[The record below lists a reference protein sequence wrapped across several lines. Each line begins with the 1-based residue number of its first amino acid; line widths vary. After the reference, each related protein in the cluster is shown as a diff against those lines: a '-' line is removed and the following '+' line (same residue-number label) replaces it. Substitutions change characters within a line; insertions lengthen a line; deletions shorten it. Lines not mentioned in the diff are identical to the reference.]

1 MIFIN
6 TYKPNEFAEMIGVSV
21 KTLQKGTKK
30 LLRAYK
36 TEIKPTQKQI
46 QKINQ
51 SIGVCRW
58 LYNEYLSTNNKLYI
72 KYKKGLIDKK
82 QAFMSANDFD
92 KYINNEVKVLE
103 EYSWINNCGSKA
115 RKKAIQN
122 AETAYKR
129 FFKGQS
135 KFPRFKKKNKSDVK
149 LYFPKNNK
157 GDWKVDRHRI
167 MIPTLKNVR
176 LKEYGYIPIG
186 AKVIS
191 GTVSKK
197 ANRYYVSVIIDT
209 EIVQQENT
217 NQGIGIDLGIKDF
230 AICSDKSTFK
240 NINKTQRIKKLEKK
254 LLREQRKL
262 SRKYESLKLRNK
274 KEKGVATRQNIQ
286 KQIVKVQILHQ
297 RLTNIRT
304 DYINKV
310 VSSVVRNK
318 PQFITIEDLN
328 VKGMMKNKH
337 LSKAIQQQKFYEFR
351 NKLTTK
357 CNTLGI
363 ELRIADRFYPSSKL
377 CHCCGSIKKDLK
389 LKDRVYKC
397 DCGYIEDRDYN
408 ASLNLRDLKI
418 YKIA

>member
-1 MIFIN
+1 M
-6 TYKPNEFAEMIGVSV
+6 
-21 KTLQKGTKK
+21 KK
-30 LLRAYK
+30 LLKAYK
-36 TEIKPTQKQI
+36 VEIKPTLKQI

-51 SIGVCRW
+51 SIDVCRW
-58 LYNEYLSTNNKLYI
+58 LYNEYLATNNQLYVQ
-72 KYKKGLIDKK
+72 YKNGFIDKK
-82 QAFMSANDFD
+82 QAFMSAIDFD
-92 KYINNEVKVLE
+92 KYINNEVKVLD

-115 RKKAIQN
+115 RKKAILN

-135 KFPRFKKKNKSDVK
+135 KFPRFKKKNKSNVK
-149 LYFPKNNK
+149 LHFPKNNK
-157 GDWKVDRHRI
+157 GDWKVERHRI

-176 LKEYGYIPIG
+176 LKEYGYIPVG

-197 ANRYYVSVIIDT
+197 ANRYYISVIIDVDD
-209 EIVQQENT
+209 IKPQENI
-217 NQGIGIDLGIKDF
+217 NEGIGIDLGIKDF
-230 AICSDKSTFK
+230 AICSNKQTYK
-240 NINKTQRIKKLEKK
+240 NINKTKRVRKLEKK

-274 KEKGVATRQNIQ
+274 KEKGDATRQNIQ

-297 RLTNIRT
+297 KLTNIRT

-318 PQFITIEDLN
+318 PQYIAIEDLN

-337 LSKAIQQQKFYEFR
+337 LSKAVAQQKFYEFR
-351 NKLTTK
+351 TKLTNK
-357 CNTLGI
+357 CNALGI
-363 ELRIADRFYPSSKL
+363 ELRIVDRFYPSSKL
-377 CHCCGSIKKDLK
+377 CHSCGSIKKDLK
-389 LKDRVYKC
+389 LKDRIYKC
-397 DCGYIEDRDYN
+397 ECGYEEDRDYN
-408 ASLNLRDLKI
+408 ASLNLRDAKI

>member
-1 MIFIN
+1 M
-6 TYKPNEFAEMIGVSV
+6 K
-21 KTLQKGTKK
+21 
-30 LLRAYK
+30 RAYK
-36 TEIKPTQKQI
+36 VEIKPTQKQI

-51 SIGVCRW
+51 SIGICRW
-58 LYNEYLSTNNKLYI
+58 LYNSYLAKNKELYEQ
-72 KYKKGLIDKK
+72 YKLGLIPKEK
-82 QAFMSANDFD
+82 SFMSANDFD
-92 KYINNEVKVLE
+92 KYINNEVKILDNFK
-103 EYSWINNCGSKA
+103 WINNCGSKA

-122 AETAYKR
+122 AEIAYKR

-135 KFPRFKKKNKSDVK
+135 KFPKFKKKNKSDVK

-186 AKVIS
+186 VKVIS

-197 ANRYYVSVIIDT
+197 ANRYYVSVIVDT
-209 EIVQQENT
+209 EIIPQENL

-230 AICSDKSTFK
+230 AICSNKSIFK
-240 NINKTQRIKKLEKK
+240 NINKTQKIKKIEKK
-254 LLREQRKL
+254 LKREQKKL

-274 KEKGVATRQNIQ
+274 KRKGGIATRQNIQ

-310 VSSVVRNK
+310 VSNVVKTK
-318 PQFITIEDLN
+318 PQYIAIEDLN

-351 NKLTTK
+351 NKLTNK
-357 CNTLGI
+357 CNALGI
-363 ELRIADRFYPSSKL
+363 ELRIVDRFYPSSKL
-377 CHCCGSIKKDLK
+377 CHNCGAIKKDLK
-389 LKDRVYKC
+389 LSDRVYKC
-397 DCGYIEDRDYN
+397 DCGYVEDRDYN
-408 ASLNLRDLKI
+408 ASLNLRDSKI
-418 YKIA
+418 YKLA

>member
-1 MIFIN
+1 M
-6 TYKPNEFAEMIGVSV
+6 
-21 KTLQKGTKK
+21 Q
-30 LLRAYK
+30 RAYK
-36 TEIKPTQKQI
+36 VEIKPTLKQI

-51 SIGVCRW
+51 SISICRW
-58 LYNEYLSTNNKLYI
+58 IYNEYLATNNQLYAQF
-72 KYKKGLIDKK
+72 KEGLIDKK

-92 KYINNEVKVLE
+92 KYINNEVKVLD

-122 AETAYKR
+122 AETAYRR

-135 KFPRFKKKNKSDVK
+135 KFPRFKKKNKCDVK

-176 LKEYGYIPIG
+176 LKEYGYIPVGSKI
-186 AKVIS
+186 IS

-209 EIVQQENT
+209 EIIPQENA
-217 NQGIGIDLGIKDF
+217 NQGIGIDVGVKDF
-230 AICSDKSTFK
+230 AICSNKQTYK
-240 NINKTQRIKKLEKK
+240 NINKTQRVKKIEKK
-254 LLREQRKL
+254 LLREQKRL
-262 SRKYESLKLRNK
+262 SRKYESLKIRNK
-274 KEKGVATRQNIQ
+274 KEKGEATRQNIQ

-297 RLTNIRT
+297 RLNNIRT

-310 VSSVVRNK
+310 VSNVVRNK
-318 PQFITIEDLN
+318 PSYITIEDLN

-337 LSKAIQQQKFYEFR
+337 LSKAVAQQKFNEFR
-351 NKLTTK
+351 NKLANK
-357 CNTLGI
+357 CNALGI
-363 ELRIADRFYPSSKL
+363 ELRIVDRFYPSSKL
-377 CHCCGSIKKDLK
+377 CHKCGSIKKDLK
-389 LKDRVYKC
+389 LKDRIFNC
-397 DCGYIEDRDYN
+397 DCGYVEDRDYN
-408 ASLNLRDLKI
+408 ASLNLRDAKI